1 MADRVHRITM
11 FKLPSKDD
19 QAKLLDQY
27 NKLSAS
33 QQKVTPLQSTPYWHI
48 ILTVL
53 CVPGW
58 QALHPLYGCRCC

>member
-33 QQKVTPLQSTPYWHI
+33 QQKVTPLQSTS
-48 ILTVL
+48 TSS
-53 CVPGW
+53 
-58 QALHPLYGCRCC
+58 